1 MRGLVVPERTEDY
14 SADPVELFFDLAFV
28 FAFSQLVSLLIEE
41 HDWSGAGKST
51 LIFLLL
57 WLPWSQFTWSANAV
71 PGNNRV
77 VRVIFLIA
85 TAASVPMAAAVT
97 TAFDEGGR
105 VFAVPLGL
113 ISMLGVGL
121 LIVAAERDS
130 ENYRAVI
137 TYSIPTIVGLT
148 AIIVGGFLDEEARV
162 AAWIL
167 GIAIFVASTI
177 AAGGGE
183 WAVRSGHFAERHGLI
198 LIVALG
204 EVIVA
209 IAKPLVDSL
218 QEGEGLPSQSVLA
231 LAGSGIFAGLLWW
244 AYFDRPQPALEH
256 RLDETP
262 LAGKGRFARDV
273 YTYGHM
279 PIVAGVIASA
289 AALEE
294 ITLHPKDPLPLEFR
308 VMMFSGLALF
318 FIGILIDVFRAY
330 RVIARE
336 RMVGGVL
343 TATLLLAGADLDGVM
358 LLLLLDLLILLV
370 LISEHQRVEHP
381 RPVPATA
388 DALDPSE

>member
-1 MRGLVVPERTEDY
+1 MKGLVVPERTEDY

-28 FAFSQLVSLLIEE
+28 FAFSQLVSLLIQEPN
-41 HDWSGAGKST
+41 WTGAGEAA

-71 PGNNRV
+71 PGNNRL

-121 LIVAAERDS
+121 LVVAAERES
-130 ENYRAVI
+130 ENYRAVLK
-137 TYSIPTIVGLT
+137 YSIPTIFGFV
-148 AIIVGGFLDEEARV
+148 AIIVGGFLDDEARV
-162 AAWIL
+162 ATWII
-167 GIAIFVASTI
+167 GIVIFVASTI

-183 WAVRSGHFAERHGLI
+183 WAVRAGHFAERHGLI
-198 LIVALG
+198 LIIALG

-218 QEGEGLPSQSVLA
+218 QEGEGFASRTVLA
-231 LAGSGIFAGLLWW
+231 LTASGIFAGLLWW
-244 AYFDRPQPALEH
+244 GYFDRPQPALEH
-256 RLDETP
+256 RLNETE
-262 LAGKGRFARDV
+262 LANKGRFARDV

-294 ITLHPKDPLPLEFR
+294 ITLHPEDPLPLEFR

-318 FIGILIDVFRAY
+318 FLGVLVDVYRAY
-330 RVIARE
+330 GVIARE
-336 RMVGGVL
+336 RVVGGAL
-343 TATLLLAGADLDGVM
+343 TVVLLLAGSDLDGVV

-370 LISEHQRVEHP
+370 LVFEHQRVERSQP
-381 RPVPATA
+381 TPTA
-388 DALDPSE
+388 AEA